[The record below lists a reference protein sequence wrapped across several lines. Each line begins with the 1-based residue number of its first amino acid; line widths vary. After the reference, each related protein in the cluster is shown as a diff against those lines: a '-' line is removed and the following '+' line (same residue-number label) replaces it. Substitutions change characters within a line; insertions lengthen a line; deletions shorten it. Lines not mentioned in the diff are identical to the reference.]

1 MPKDR
6 WTIITNSA
14 TATQALA
21 AHLGRRL
28 AAAHPEAGAVLAL
41 SGDLGAGKTTFV
53 QGLACGLGITAAI
66 TSPTFILVNRY
77 RLPDGRRLHHADCY
91 RLKDAPLEMWDIGL
105 DDLLAGEDIV
115 VIEWADRIPGL
126 LPPDYLEVSFAYVDD
141 TQRSLTFT
149 PHGAAFDSMLEHL
162 QATAAAGLLETL
174 DAPCH

>member
-1 MPKDR
+1 MQTNP
-6 WTIITNSA
+6 WTVITNSA
-14 TATQALA
+14 AATQALA

-28 AAAHPEAGAVLAL
+28 AAAYPEAGAVLAL

-53 QGLACGLGITAAI
+53 QGLACGLGITVAI

-126 LPPDYLEVSFAYVDD
+126 LPPDHLAVAFSYVDD

-149 PHGAAFDSMLEHL
+149 PHGAAWNGVLEHL
-162 QATAAAGLLETL
+162 QATAAAGLPETL

>member
-1 MPKDR
+1 MQTEP

-14 TATQALA
+14 ADTRALA
-21 AHLGRRL
+21 ARLGREL
-28 AAAHPEAGAVLAL
+28 AAARPEAGAVLAL

-53 QGLACGLGITAAI
+53 QGLACGLGIAAAI

-105 DDLLAGEDIV
+105 DDLLTGEDIV

-126 LPPDYLEVSFAYVDD
+126 LPPDHLEVAFGYVDD
-141 TQRSLTFT
+141 ARRSLTFA
-149 PHGAAFDSMLEHL
+149 PHGAAWAASLARL
-162 QATAAAGLLETL
+162 QAAVAAGLAEML

>member
-1 MPKDR
+1 MQTEP
-6 WTIITNSA
+6 WTIITHSA
-14 TATQALA
+14 AATQALA
-21 AHLGRRL
+21 ARLGRAL
-28 AAAHPEAGAVLAL
+28 AATHPDAGAVLAL

-126 LPPDYLEVSFAYVDD
+126 LPDDHLEIAFTYVDD
-141 TQRSLTFT
+141 TQRSLTLT
-149 PHGAAFDSMLEHL
+149 PHGAAWGELLARL
-162 QATAAAGLLETL
+162 QAAAESGLPETL